1 MIDSLQRN
9 IEYVRISVTDRCT
22 MRCMYCMPKEGTKWL
37 PHDEILSYDEI
48 LRVCRILAGLGIS
61 KVKLTGGEPL
71 VRKHLDQLVRDIKQV
86 DGIDNVT
93 LTTNGLLLSE
103 QLPALA
109 AAGIDAINISIDSF
123 EPEIF
128 KRITDTDAVEKVRQA
143 IEDVTKYDH
152 IRVKINCVPMRGI
165 NDAGLSEIAEIARNH
180 RISVRFIEMMPI
192 GLEAAFEPYT
202 EDDLKVLLESR
213 FGKMTPFL
221 GKMGNGPCKYY
232 TLEGFQ
238 GKIGFIS
245 AVSHKFCEQCNRV
258 RLTSTGFLKACLQYD
273 IGMQLKPML
282 RGGASDEAL
291 NKIIRE
297 TIYKKPKS
305 HSFGEA
311 DMITK
316 EFEKNKM
323 FQIGG

>member
-1 MIDSLQRN
+1 M
-9 IEYVRISVTDRCT
+9 
-22 MRCMYCMPKEGTKWL
+22 
-37 PHDEILSYDEI
+37 
-48 LRVCRILAGLGIS
+48 
-61 KVKLTGGEPL
+61 
-71 VRKHLDQLVRDIKQV
+71 
-86 DGIDNVT
+86 
-93 LTTNGLLLSE
+93 
-103 QLPALA
+103 
-109 AAGIDAINISIDSF
+109 
-123 EPEIF
+123 
-128 KRITDTDAVEKVRQA
+128 
-143 IEDVTKYDH
+143 TKYDH

-192 GLEAAFEPYT
+192 GLGAAFEPYT
-202 EDDLKVLLESR
+202 EDDLKALLESY
-213 FGKMTPFL
+213 FGKMTLFL

-291 NKIIRE
+291 KKVIRE

-311 DMITK
+311 GTITK